1 MRIQKLA
8 FFIIF
13 CYSSSVFAQF
23 PLGLGRKIDQIKES
37 SISYERPKE
46 FTISKISV
54 SGIKFLDPNT
64 LISVS
69 GLNVNDKITIPGERI
84 STAIRRLMEQGI
96 IEDVSINV
104 VKIENENVEL
114 DIHLRERPRLNK
126 FVFKGVRKGEIESI
140 NEKVKA
146 NKGKVIT
153 DALIKNIQLTI
164 KKIYIEKG
172 FLNTSVQIKQIS
184 DTIRANNAALIVTID
199 KKNRV
204 KINDIEFS
212 GLNDFPDWKVL
223 SKLKATKIK
232 APLRIFTP
240 SKFVPKK
247 FEEDKEKLIEFY
259 NKNGY
264 RDAQI
269 TTDSIVSQDG
279 NNIKLVIKINEGTR
293 FYYRNIT
300 WSGNYLRKTADLE
313 RILGLKKGGCLQS

>member
-69 GLNVNDKITIPGERI
+69 GLNVNDKITIHGERI

-140 NEKVKA
+140 NEKV
-146 NKGKVIT
+146 
-153 DALIKNIQLTI
+153 
-164 KKIYIEKG
+164 
-172 FLNTSVQIKQIS
+172 
-184 DTIRANNAALIVTID
+184 
-199 KKNRV
+199 
-204 KINDIEFS
+204 
-212 GLNDFPDWKVL
+212 
-223 SKLKATKIK
+223 
-232 APLRIFTP
+232 
-240 SKFVPKK
+240 
-247 FEEDKEKLIEFY
+247 
-259 NKNGY
+259 
-264 RDAQI
+264 
-269 TTDSIVSQDG
+269 
-279 NNIKLVIKINEGTR
+279 
-293 FYYRNIT
+293 
-300 WSGNYLRKTADLE
+300 
-313 RILGLKKGGCLQS
+313 